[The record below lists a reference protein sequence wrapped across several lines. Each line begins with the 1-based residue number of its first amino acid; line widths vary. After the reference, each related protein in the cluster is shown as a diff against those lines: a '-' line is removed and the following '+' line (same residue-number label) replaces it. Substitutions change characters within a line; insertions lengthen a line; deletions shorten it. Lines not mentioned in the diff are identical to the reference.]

1 MSALFA
7 TQPERQPAGTP
18 NRWLRLVPTSKNR
31 STLPFIATGAVL
43 FVVLAQL
50 LMGVVLA
57 NGAYQIEALQTV
69 RAQHQRDQTA
79 VSEDLVRVQSPQY
92 IAANAAALGMVSNSN
107 AVYLR
112 LSDGAV
118 LGTPTPA
125 TGQTLAGANVPNALL
140 AGVPLITQRAAQE
153 AAAAAA
159 TAKVSADAAALAA
172 KTSTGSLPGT
182 GATPG
187 TVAGQAP
194 NPSVPLQGGIPAV
207 QTR

>member
-7 TQPERQPAGTP
+7 MQPDRQEATAPA
-18 NRWLRLVPTSKNR
+18 RWLRLLPQANGR

-43 FVVLAQL
+43 VVVVAQL

-57 NGAYQIEALQTV
+57 NGAYQIEALETQ
-69 RAQHQRDQTA
+69 RAQELRNQTA
-79 VSEDLVRVQSPQY
+79 VHEDLVRVQSPQY
-92 IAANAAALGMVSNSN
+92 IAQNAAALGMVSNSN

-140 AGVPLITQRAAQE
+140 AGVPLVTQRAAQA

-159 TAKVSADAAALAA
+159 TAKTSADASAVTVPSPA
-172 KTSTGSLPGT
+172 GSIPGT
-182 GATPG
+182 AATPG
-187 TVAGQAP
+187 VAAGQAP
-194 NPSVPLQGGIPAV
+194 TASVPLQGGIPAV